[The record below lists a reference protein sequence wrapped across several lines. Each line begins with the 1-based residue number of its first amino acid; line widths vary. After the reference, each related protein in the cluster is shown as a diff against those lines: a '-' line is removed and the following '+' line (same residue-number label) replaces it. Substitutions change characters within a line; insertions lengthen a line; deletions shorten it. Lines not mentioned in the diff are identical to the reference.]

1 MQDNVGTIVIGTKV
15 ETSDATKKMLQ
26 LQKEAEMLDNELSNL
41 ENKKVSLE
49 EQWQEAGAGAKK
61 YREEIAK
68 SKAEI
73 TSLQNKINEINN
85 IRLEKGWIDAD
96 QISIIEANKQKISQI
111 REEIEA
117 TNKVIAKEIAGQDQI
132 GFAIDRQQQAIER
145 KKFALEK
152 VNGKLE
158 IAREKAELE
167 NQEFEKAGLNF
178 ANIEKNASKVAN
190 KFSDMLKK
198 VGKIALA
205 LVGVRTIINLITRSF
220 NTLAQYN
227 EELGTKMEQ
236 MRLVLA
242 VALEPVINWL
252 VSMLH
257 TILSLINQIS
267 IALSGI
273 NLFGRASELWTQK
286 MAKNMGGA
294 SGSAKELKKQLAGF
308 DEMNVLQDPNASS
321 GGGGGG
327 GSTTQPWTLEPMI
340 DWSKF
345 DIHILMDKA
354 KEIVDGLIKGI
365 NNFLQN
371 VSPEEIADGI
381 STFIIGTLD
390 IITKIFTE
398 LDWQKLGK
406 TIVEVIANLDWA
418 GILKSLVENIIG
430 SLTWPIDLIIG
441 LLDGL
446 VEILD
451 QPDFLEKLVKTG
463 AEFGLALLK
472 GLWTLVTK
480 IVELAGKILKVVI
493 KLVGKILN
501 YAIELLSAIVETIK
515 EWVTKA
521 WDFVK
526 GIFQTAW
533 NWIISLL
540 EKLAVKTLEKV
551 NSVKKF
557 LKGFADGFKLGIETI
572 KQFALNIVQT
582 IINTIKNK
590 VEETKQT
597 ILNIVQVIVNGIK
610 DRIEAIKIGIY
621 NVVEWIKDRFNS
633 IVGFFKGIGIAIGDF
648 FSQAIK
654 GAINGVLYWVE
665 SKVNWFIDK
674 INSVIKWINKI
685 SPVKISKMSRI
696 SLPRLA
702 TGGIINQPG
711 RGVPVGGAIAG
722 ESGREG
728 ILPLTD
734 KQAMAELGREIGKW
748 ISIQAT
754 VPVNIGNRQ
763 VARVIQE
770 LNNDREFATNS

>member
-26 LQKEAEMLDNELSNL
+26 LQKEAEMLDAELTNL

-73 TSLQNKINEINN
+73 TSLQNKINEIND
-85 IRLEKGWIDAD
+85 IRADRGWIDAD

-152 VNGKLE
+152 VNSKLE
-158 IAREKAELE
+158 IAREKVELE
-167 NQEFEKAGLNF
+167 NQDIQKTGVSF
-178 ANIEKNASKVAN
+178 ASIEKNASKVAN

-198 VGKIALA
+198 VGRIAMA

-308 DEMNVLQDPNASS
+308 DEMNVLQDNQAS

-345 DIHILMDKA
+345 DIHKIMDKA

-406 TIVEVIANLDWA
+406 TIVEIIANLDWA

-463 AEFGLALLK
+463 AEFGIALLK

-480 IVELAGKILKVVI
+480 IVELAGKILEVVI
-493 KLVGKILN
+493 NLVGKILKF
-501 YAIELLSAIVETIK
+501 AIELLSAIVETIK

-521 WDFVK
+521 WNFVK

-533 NWIISLL
+533 NWIISLF
-540 EKLAVKTLEKV
+540 EKLAIKTLEKV
-551 NSVKKF
+551 NYVKNF
-557 LKGFADGFKLGIETI
+557 LKGFADGIKLGIEQV
-572 KQFALNIVQT
+572 KQFALNIIQT
-582 IINTIKNK
+582 
-590 VEETKQT
+590 
-597 ILNIVQVIVNGIK
+597 IVNGIK
-610 DRIEAIKIGIY
+610 SKIEETKTGIH

-633 IVGFFKGIGIAIGDF
+633 IVGFFQGIGIAIGDF
-648 FSQAIK
+648 FSGAIK
-654 GAINGVLYWVE
+654 GAVNGVLSWVE
-665 SKVNWFIDK
+665 SKVNWFINA
-674 INSVIKWINKI
+674 INNVIKLINKI
-685 SPVKISKMSRI
+685 PGVSIGRLSRI

-770 LNNDREFATNS
+770 LNNDREFAMNS